1 MFIQLHGR
9 RLHYEMN
16 NCDSADPERTVV
28 FIHGLGQNLHA
39 WDPIIP
45 YLKHYRV
52 VRYDIGGHGESDA
65 PETGY
70 HHLHTFSDELL
81 ALLNYLNIRKAILF
95 GYELGACIATH
106 FSGQYPD
113 YASRLITAS
122 HPVYYPDEIRKKKFK
137 QRLQDLKRNGMSK
150 FAMRH
155 LHDITL
161 HADAAYLADAYSQV
175 SIETYE
181 AIIRMLNN
189 SSLHHD
195 HSLVAQ
201 PVLHLIGERD
211 TIYPPEMVLQAIR
224 YFYPAPIL
232 MMVPNAKSL
241 VHVDNPEYTAQ
252 RIDAFIRTEM
262 NPSASLAREASTY
275 YNTYTSLLHKPKQP
289 SKVHHQLRVDVM
301 HQFEARVNGHLLQGN
316 WKVRK
321 AQELI
326 IYLIYNKVAMRE
338 KLYDLFWPHLNL
350 ENAQNMLRVSVN
362 HLKKLIDKPYG
373 TSFVVSSRDRIE
385 LTGEVESDLLETL
398 SEIKKFH
405 SCENIEEKELIAR
418 RIGHTFTPSIL
429 EGYYN
434 DWIMD
439 LREELINSAA
449 PIIKWVAQRYEARNQ
464 LLDSILFYKL
474 MLQMLPEEIELNQKI
489 ASLYDDLQL
498 KGLAREWHERYRRA
512 QYGDDDYT

>member
-1 MFIQLHGR
+1 VL
-9 RLHYEMN
+9 
-16 NCDSADPERTVV
+16 
-28 FIHGLGQNLHA
+28 IHGLGQNLRT
-39 WDPIIP
+39 WDPLIP
-45 YLKHYRV
+45 YLSHYRIL
-52 VRYDIGGHGESDA
+52 RYDIGGHGASDA

-70 HHLHTFSDELL
+70 HHLHIYSDELL

-106 FSGQYPD
+106 FSGQYPE

-122 HPVYYPDEIRKKKFK
+122 HPVYYPDEIRKKKYK
-137 QRLQDLKRNGMSK
+137 QRLNELKRIGLPR
-150 FAMRH
+150 FAARC
-155 LHDITL
+155 LTDITM
-161 HADAAYLADAYSQV
+161 HTDADFLAHAYSQV

-181 AIIRMLNN
+181 AIIQMLDN
-189 SSLHHD
+189 SSLLHD
-195 HSLVAQ
+195 YSLVAQ

-211 TIYPPEMVLQAIR
+211 TLYPPEMLLQAIR
-224 YFYPAPIL
+224 YFYPPPIL

-252 RIDAFIRTEM
+252 RIDAFVRTEM
-262 NPSASLAREASTY
+262 NQTAPLAKEASTY
-275 YNTYTSLLHKPKQP
+275 YTTYTSLLHKRKQDSP
-289 SKVHHQLRVDVM
+289 VSHQLRIDVM
-301 HQFEARVNGHLLQGN
+301 HQFEARINGHLLQGN

-362 HLKKLIDKPYG
+362 HLKKLIDKPFG
-373 TSFVVSSRDRIE
+373 TSFVISSRDRIE
-385 LTGEVESDLLETL
+385 LTGEVESDLLDL
-398 SEIKKFH
+398 LGEIQRFH
-405 SCENIEEKELIAR
+405 ACENHDEKEMIAR
-418 RIGHTFTPSIL
+418 RIGHTFTSSIL

-434 DWIMD
+434 DWIMS

-449 PIIKWVAQRYEARNQ
+449 PIIKWVAQRYESRNQ
-464 LLDSILFYKL
+464 LMDSIMFYKL

-489 ASLYDDLQL
+489 AGLYDDLQL
-498 KGLAREWHERYRRA
+498 KGLAREWQERYWRA
-512 QYGDDDYT
+512 LNGEDY

>member
-1 MFIQLHGR
+1 MFIQLNGR
-9 RLHYEMN
+9 RLHYELN
-16 NCDSADPERTVV
+16 NCASADPERTVV
-28 FIHGLGQNLHA
+28 LIHGLGQNLRT
-39 WDPIIP
+39 WDPLIP
-45 YLKHYRV
+45 YLSHYRIL
-52 VRYDIGGHGESDA
+52 RYDIGGHGASDA

-70 HHLHTFSDELL
+70 HHLHIFSDELL

-106 FSGQYPD
+106 FSGQYPE

-122 HPVYYPDEIRKKKFK
+122 HPVYYPDEIRKKKYK
-137 QRLQDLKRNGMSK
+137 QRLNELKRIGLPR
-150 FAMRH
+150 FAARC
-155 LHDITL
+155 LTDITM
-161 HADAAYLADAYSQV
+161 HTDADFLAHAYSQV

-181 AIIRMLNN
+181 AIIQMLDN
-189 SSLHHD
+189 SSLLHD
-195 HSLVAQ
+195 YSLVAQ

-211 TIYPPEMVLQAIR
+211 TLYPPEMLLQAIR
-224 YFYPAPIL
+224 YFYPPPIL

-252 RIDAFIRTEM
+252 RIDAFVRTEM
-262 NPSASLAREASTY
+262 NQTAPLAKEASTY
-275 YNTYTSLLHKPKQP
+275 YTTYTSLLHKRKQDSP
-289 SKVHHQLRVDVM
+289 VSHQLRIDVM
-301 HQFEARVNGHLLQGN
+301 HQFEARINGHLLQGN

-362 HLKKLIDKPYG
+362 HLKKLIDKPFG
-373 TSFVVSSRDRIE
+373 TSFVISSRDRIE
-385 LTGEVESDLLETL
+385 LTGEVESDLLDL
-398 SEIKKFH
+398 LGEIQRFH
-405 SCENIEEKELIAR
+405 ACENHDEKEMIAR
-418 RIGHTFTPSIL
+418 RIGHTFTSSIL

-434 DWIMD
+434 DWIMS

-449 PIIKWVAQRYEARNQ
+449 PIIKWVAQRYESRNQ
-464 LLDSILFYKL
+464 LMDSIMFYKL

-489 ASLYDDLQL
+489 AGLYDDLQL
-498 KGLAREWHERYRRA
+498 KGLAREWQERYWRA
-512 QYGDDDYT
+512 LNGEDY